1 MEGNVSVL
9 RRSLRIHSS
18 PMETIRIMQ
27 VHPRPA
33 EIAQALEV
41 AGNGVGDGG
50 NGGGS
55 GGGAAGGGGGGG
67 GVRPSR
73 KLKFS
78 SPPLG
83 SAQPRTPP
91 CSPVND
97 GSSSKEGGVR
107 PTLMGG
113 GCGKEL
119 GGEGGS
125 HVEDFGARLMKGRGG
140 HWKDEPAYAEDFG
153 GFVILADL
161 V

>member
-1 MEGNVSVL
+1 M
-9 RRSLRIHSS
+9 HSS
-18 PMETIRIMQ
+18 PMETIRIKQ

-41 AGNGVGDGG
+41 AGNGMVNSG
-50 NGGGS
+50 NGGGN
-55 GGGAAGGGGGGG
+55 GVGGGGG

-83 SAQPRTPP
+83 STQPRTPP

-97 GSSSKEGGVR
+97 GSSSKKGGVR
-107 PTLMGG
+107 PRLMGG
-113 GCGKEL
+113 GGGKEL

-125 HVEDFGARLMKGRGG
+125 YAEDFGGRLMKGGGG
-140 HWKDEPAYAEDFG
+140 HWKDEPAYTEDFG

-161 V
+161 A